1 MKWESPKPFRFLC
14 KCPLLE
20 VVMNSLSR
28 RYGEN
33 SDVLVSTSLHI
44 LWIWSLPRRSN
55 LKNEVI
61 GQIVFQ
67 FEWGYGHSVW
77 PELSH
82 RLTFDDWWLS
92 SWVGKYFVSL
102 HGKPWF
108 DVADIK
114 NLGVGKIRKIR

>member
-44 LWIWSLPRRSN
+44 LWIWSLPRKSN

-67 FEWGYGHSVW
+67 FEWGYRHSVFGVECAITLL
-77 PELSH
+77 PGIFKDLRKS
-82 RLTFDDWWLS
+82 
-92 SWVGKYFVSL
+92 V
-102 HGKPWF
+102 
-108 DVADIK
+108 
-114 NLGVGKIRKIR
+114 NLALVWIL